1 MKMMA
6 MMTPSC
12 EIIAHRI
19 SESYDRK
26 LSPRERISI
35 RVHNWGCILCERY
48 RQQLLTIH
56 KLLNQYSTVENVKQD
71 IVLSDEAKVRLKK
84 HLQESPEQD

>member
-12 EIIAHRI
+12 EIVTRQI

-26 LSPRERISI
+26 LSLRERIGI
-35 RVHNWGCILCERY
+35 RVHTFGCILCERY
-48 RQQLLTIH
+48 RLQLMAIH
-56 KLLNQYSTVENVKQD
+56 RLLQKYSENVDQARPD
-71 IVLSDEAKVRLKK
+71 VVLPEEAKQMIKQKLHEFSK
-84 HLQESPEQD
+84 